1 MLKLT
6 YTKKGD
12 ENMENNVA
20 IVAQNILNERAQL
33 EKELDEC
40 RKLHFKFKNAKELR
54 RSEMTLSIARMS
66 SEETEKEFG
75 IKKMTDKKT
84 AALIEQ
90 DQKYQNKL
98 KGEKK
103 YESEILKL
111 EGQKET
117 LDKRFELMIPLLKA
131 TLKVE

>member
-1 MLKLT
+1 MKEA
-6 YTKKGD
+6 

-40 RKLHFKFKNAKELR
+40 RRLHFKFKNAKELR

-84 AALIEQ
+84 TALIEQ

>member
-1 MLKLT
+1 MI
-6 YTKKGD
+6 KGGKM
-12 ENMENNVA
+12 MENVA
-20 IVAQNILNERAQL
+20 IVAQNILNERAEL

-40 RKLHFKFKNAKELR
+40 RRLHFKFKNAKELR

-66 SEETEKEFG
+66 PEETEKEFG

-84 AALIEQ
+84 TALIEQ

-131 TLKVE
+131 TLKVK

>member
-1 MLKLT
+1 MKET
-6 YTKKGD
+6 

-20 IVAQNILNERAQL
+20 IVAQNILNERAEL

-40 RKLHFKFKNAKELR
+40 RRLHFKFKNAKELR

>member
-1 MLKLT
+1 
-6 YTKKGD
+6 
-12 ENMENNVA
+12 MENNVA
-20 IVAQNILNERAQL
+20 IVAQNILNERAEL
-33 EKELDEC
+33 EKELNEC
-40 RKLHFKFKNAKELR
+40 RRLHFKFKNAKELR

>member
-1 MLKLT
+1 MKET
-6 YTKKGD
+6 

-20 IVAQNILNERAQL
+20 IVAQNILNERAEL

-40 RKLHFKFKNAKELR
+40 RRLHFKFKNAKELR

-75 IKKMTDKKT
+75 IKKMIEKTT

-90 DQKYQNKL
+90 N
-98 KGEKK
+98 
-103 YESEILKL
+103 
-111 EGQKET
+111 
-117 LDKRFELMIPLLKA
+117 
-131 TLKVE
+131 

>member
-1 MLKLT
+1 
-6 YTKKGD
+6 
-12 ENMENNVA
+12 MENNVA
-20 IVAQNILNERAQL
+20 IVAQNILNEREKL
-33 EKELDEC
+33 DKELDEC

-54 RSEMTLSIARMS
+54 RSEMTLSIATMS

-84 AALIEQ
+84 AAIIEQ

-111 EGQKET
+111 TSQKET

-131 TLKVE
+131 TLKME

>member
-1 MLKLT
+1 MKEA
-6 YTKKGD
+6 

-40 RKLHFKFKNAKELR
+40 RRLHFKFKNAKELR

-84 AALIEQ
+84 AALIEG

>member
-1 MLKLT
+1 M
-6 YTKKGD
+6 
-12 ENMENNVA
+12 MENIA

-40 RKLHFKFKNAKELR
+40 RRLHFKFKNAKELR

>member
-1 MLKLT
+1 MLKLI

-20 IVAQNILNERAQL
+20 IVAQNILNERAEL

-40 RKLHFKFKNAKELR
+40 RRLHFKFKNAKELR

-84 AALIEQ
+84 TALIEQ

>member
-1 MLKLT
+1 MI
-6 YTKKGD
+6 KGGKM
-12 ENMENNVA
+12 MENNVA
-20 IVAQNILNERAQL
+20 IVAQNILNERAEL

-40 RKLHFKFKNAKELR
+40 RRLHFKFKNAKELR

>member
-1 MLKLT
+1 MKEA
-6 YTKKGD
+6 

-40 RKLHFKFKNAKELR
+40 RRLHFKFKNAKELR

-103 YESEILKL
+103 YESEILRL

>member
-1 MLKLT
+1 
-6 YTKKGD
+6 
-12 ENMENNVA
+12 MENNVA

-40 RKLHFKFKNAKELR
+40 RRLHFKFKNAKELR

>member
-1 MLKLT
+1 MKAKLS
-6 YTKKGD
+6 
-12 ENMENNVA
+12 ENNVA

-40 RKLHFKFKNAKELR
+40 RRLHFKFKRAKELR

>member
-1 MLKLT
+1 
-6 YTKKGD
+6 
-12 ENMENNVA
+12 MENNVA

-40 RKLHFKFKNAKELR
+40 RRLHFKFKNAKELR

-66 SEETEKEFG
+66 PEETEKEFG

>member
-40 RKLHFKFKNAKELR
+40 RRLHFKFKNAKELR

>member
-1 MLKLT
+1 
-6 YTKKGD
+6 
-12 ENMENNVA
+12 MENNVA

-40 RKLHFKFKNAKELR
+40 RRLHFKFKNAKELR

-103 YESEILKL
+103 YESEILRL

>member
-40 RKLHFKFKNAKELR
+40 RRLHFKFKNAKELR

-117 LDKRFELMIPLLKA
+117 LDKRFELMIPLVKA

>member
-1 MLKLT
+1 
-6 YTKKGD
+6 
-12 ENMENNVA
+12 MENNVA
-20 IVAQNILNERAQL
+20 IVAQNILNEREKL
-33 EKELDEC
+33 DKELDEC

-54 RSEMTLSIARMS
+54 RSEMTLSIATMS

-84 AALIEQ
+84 AAIIEQ

-111 EGQKET
+111 TSQKET

>member
-1 MLKLT
+1 MI
-6 YTKKGD
+6 KGGKM
-12 ENMENNVA
+12 MENVA
-20 IVAQNILNERAQL
+20 IVAQNILNERAEL
-33 EKELDEC
+33 DKELDEC

-54 RSEMTLSIARMS
+54 RSEMTLSIATMS

-84 AALIEQ
+84 AAIIEQ

-111 EGQKET
+111 TSQKET

>member
-1 MLKLT
+1 MEC
-6 YTKKGD
+6 

-40 RKLHFKFKNAKELR
+40 RRLHFKFKSAKELR

-75 IKKMTDKKT
+75 IKKRTDKKT

>member
-1 MLKLT
+1 MKEA
-6 YTKKGD
+6 

-40 RKLHFKFKNAKELR
+40 RRLHFKFKNAKELR

>member
-1 MLKLT
+1 MKET
-6 YTKKGD
+6 

-20 IVAQNILNERAQL
+20 IVAQNILNERAEL

-40 RKLHFKFKNAKELR
+40 RRLHFKFKNAKELR

-66 SEETEKEFG
+66 CEETEKEFG

>member
-1 MLKLT
+1 MK
-6 YTKKGD
+6 
-12 ENMENNVA
+12 NNVA
-20 IVAQNILNERAQL
+20 IVAQNILNEREKL
-33 EKELDEC
+33 DKELDEC

-54 RSEMTLSIARMS
+54 RSEMTLSIATMS

-84 AALIEQ
+84 AAIIEQ

-111 EGQKET
+111 TSQKET
-117 LDKRFELMIPLLKA
+117 LDKRFELMIPLLKT